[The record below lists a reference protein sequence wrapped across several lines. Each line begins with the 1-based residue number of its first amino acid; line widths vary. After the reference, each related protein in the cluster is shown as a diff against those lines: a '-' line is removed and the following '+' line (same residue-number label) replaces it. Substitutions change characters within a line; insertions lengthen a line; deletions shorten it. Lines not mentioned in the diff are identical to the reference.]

1 LAIPSLAPLPSTLAQ
16 SLALVWGE
24 AFRRPGI
31 LLAVTTVPT
40 LLGWLAVAALRAALI
55 SIGWWENGTINS
67 GTWLDLPPGQWLMN
81 VLAHSGLA
89 VAYALAAVLVIPHRI
104 GPRTRPV
111 APREALGLVGY
122 RWPLLVGWWLLI
134 GLYSVLILSGASAFS
149 WRAPPGGDASFDIM
163 ALLAF
168 AVMSVLLALALP
180 LLPVALLEDLPLWN
194 REATIRVWELSSG
207 RRLAEFG
214 CFLLAV
220 GLLVLPTAA
229 AARVAELPTGTV
241 DGIAVGMVTQ
251 GLVLGSV
258 APFAVLTVL
267 APLLLPGGDSLRV
280 ARELSSAQAD
290 EGRHVV
296 AGALAVIVLVALPLA
311 GAHLMRTTL
320 TDIPQVSTTARE
332 APEELEPLSDGS
344 GFAMLSVGSRRGT
357 DADASADADA
367 DADTD
372 SGQNSDATPLVLS
385 TCGPD
390 CDEGDTRAWEI
401 GALPEDSR
409 FVAAAVS
416 PVDEDLLAV
425 VGHVRGGLGST
436 PDEQG
441 YPLVLDVYR
450 CTGSEPTCDGPW
462 TAEPG
467 DPLHVRA
474 REPYPGSETLD
485 LYSYDL
491 ELAADTGGTF
501 TVLVQ
506 AGGWPQGIG
515 DPDYGG
521 RLVTCSARECGEASV
536 RELPEVAN
544 GRLALGLDGSPV
556 IAHPDS
562 DTAAV
567 GLLVC
572 DDPTCA
578 DHETHYVSSA
588 SAALSTSSDSR
599 PVPSVAVGPSGAPQ
613 VVVAD
618 GEGTRLLYHACVD
631 ASCSSWE
638 TRTLLAPRWGVDSGH
653 HPRLVLDG
661 DGRPSVFLGDLVIR
675 CGTPYCGTGS

>member
-1 LAIPSLAPLPSTLAQ
+1 LATPSPAPLPSTLAQ

-55 SIGWWENGTINS
+55 SVGWWENGTINS
-67 GTWLDLPPGQWLMN
+67 GTWLDLPPGQWLKN
-81 VLAHSGLA
+81 VLAHGGLT
-89 VAYALAAVLVIPHRI
+89 VAYALTAVLVIPHRI

-111 APREALGLVGY
+111 ALREALRLVAY
-122 RWPLLVGWWLLI
+122 RGPLLVGWWILI
-134 GLYSVLILSGASAFS
+134 GLYSVLILGGTSVLF
-149 WRAPPGGDASFDIM
+149 WRAQSGGDESFDIM

-168 AVMSVLLALALP
+168 IVMSVLPALALP
-180 LLPVALLEDLPLWN
+180 LLPVALLEGLPLWN
-194 REATIRVWELSSG
+194 REATFRVRELSSG
-207 RRLAEFG
+207 RRFAEFG
-214 CFLLAV
+214 CFLLAL
-220 GLLVLPTAA
+220 GLLVLPTVAA
-229 AARVAELPTGTV
+229 AGVAELPTDTA
-241 DGIAVGMVTQ
+241 DGIALGMVTQ
-251 GLVLGSV
+251 GLVLGLV

-267 APLLLPGGDSLRV
+267 APLLLPGGDSLRITP
-280 ARELSSAQAD
+280 ELRDAQGGG
-290 EGRHVV
+290 GRHAVL
-296 AGALAVIVLVALPLA
+296 GALAVIVLVALPLA

-367 DADTD
+367 D
-372 SGQNSDATPLVLS
+372 SGRISDASPLVLS

-390 CDEGDTRAWEI
+390 CDEGSTRAWEI

-409 FVAAAVS
+409 FVAGAVA
-416 PVDEDLLAV
+416 PVDGGLLGV

-450 CTGSEPTCDGPW
+450 CTDSEPTCDGPW

-474 REPYPGSETLD
+474 RAPYPGSETLD

-491 ELAADTGGTF
+491 ELAADASGTF

-515 DPDYGG
+515 DPDYGA
-521 RLVTCSARECGEASV
+521 RLVTCSTRDCGEASV

-544 GRLALGLDGSPV
+544 GRLAQGLDGSAV

-562 DTAAV
+562 DTDAV

-578 DHETHYVSSA
+578 DHETHYVGSA
-588 SAALSTSSDSR
+588 SAAPPTFSDSR

-618 GEGTRLLYHACVD
+618 REGTRLLYHACAD

-638 TRTLLAPRWGVDSGH
+638 TRTLLAPSRGVDTDH